1 MCKRQPIVFL
11 IKVEDSK
18 LLIIQKNRVSNFSKN
33 VESFGIGIK
42 NCEKIVAYH
51 NGSINVN
58 SDDKEFAIEIS
69 IPAKES

>member
-1 MCKRQPIVFL
+1 M
-11 IKVEDSK
+11 
-18 LLIIQKNRVSNFSKN
+18 QKNRVSNISKN
-33 VESFGIGIK
+33 GESFGIGIK